1 MPKRQISLDLCLVM
15 DTTLSMKPWLEEA
28 KTKCLSLFSDIPGEV
43 NKLKPNAEL
52 AMRVAFVGYKD
63 IGEDGH
69 LVVCPFSSDSANVI
83 TTLNGLKAKGGGD
96 YPEDVAGALESASKL
111 EWSSDYKVMVLI
123 LDAPPHGCDYHDL
136 PEKDDRY
143 FSNAAPSI
151 QFVESLAKDRV
162 DFAMVRCGG
171 EGYTSKFSSLC
182 EYKYNEVWSK
192 EVVKS
197 TAGRVPFFKSLELDD
212 SQRIVSQFLSVI
224 VSCSTSSIGASS
236 GGQKFPSILD
246 AVRPVR
252 PSPLPSAPT
261 IPSVEQVFQSVEPA
275 NYVLYPNAFFVV
287 RNSTSHSLQLL
298 VFPEIPRYKRKL
310 SNLTLGVGLDGV
322 TAGIGFAPVLDPESK
337 PPMII
342 PVAPESKL
350 SHENKVY
357 PQTKSGVY
365 VTVCR
370 NDVPG
375 YEGQHVDVGGNHIF
389 VPRGTNLKLY
399 CL

>member
-1 MPKRQISLDLCLVM
+1 MQKRLISLDLCLVM
-15 DTTLSMKPWLEEA
+15 DTTHSMKPWLEEA
-28 KTKCLSLFSDIPGEV
+28 KTKCLSLFTDIPVEV

-52 AMRVAFVGYKD
+52 SMRVAFVGYKD

-83 TTLNGLKAKGGGD
+83 STLQGLTAKGGGD

-136 PEKDDRY
+136 PEKDDKY
-143 FSNAAPSI
+143 FSNAAPAI
-151 QFVESLAKDRV
+151 QFVESLANDRV
-162 DFAMVRCGG
+162 DLAMVRCGG
-171 EGYTSKFSSLC
+171 EGNLYTSKFSSLC

-192 EVVKS
+192 KVTRS
-197 TAGRVPFFKSLELDD
+197 TIGRVPFFKSLELDD
-212 SQRIVSQFLSVI
+212 SEHIVSQFLSVI
-224 VSCSTSSIGASS
+224 VSCSTSSIG
-236 GGQKFPSILD
+236 GQKLPSILD
-246 AVRPVR
+246 AVRPVG
-252 PSPLPSAPT
+252 PSPSPSAPT
-261 IPSVEQVFQSVEPA
+261 FPSVEQVFQSVEPA

-287 RNSTSHSLQLL
+287 RNSTSHTLQLL
-298 VFPEIPRYKRKL
+298 VFPEIPRHKRKFT
-310 SNLTLGVGLDGV
+310 NLTLGVGLDGI

-337 PPMII
+337 PPMTI
-342 PVAPESKL
+342 PVAPESKQF
-350 SHENKVY
+350 HENKVY
-357 PQTKSGVY
+357 PQTKAGVY

-375 YEGQHVDVGGNHIF
+375 YEGQHVDVGGNHVF